1 VDFHAAKIR
10 RYPHAITILYGYALL
25 LTGKILYY
33 SILYYYLC
41 GVKNEFRIRQY
52 GRTELAMLY
61 SPDIAPESAWKKLR
75 KWIDHFPGLTRTL
88 FELGYTGQERSFTPS
103 QVAAIVSAIGEP

>member
-1 VDFHAAKIR
+1 M
-10 RYPHAITILYGYALL
+10 
-25 LTGKILYY
+25 
-33 SILYYYLC
+33 
-41 GVKNEFRIRQY
+41 KNEFRIRQY

-75 KWIDHFPGLTRTL
+75 KWIDHFPGLRKML
-88 FELGYTGQERSFTPS
+88 SELGYTGQERSFTPS